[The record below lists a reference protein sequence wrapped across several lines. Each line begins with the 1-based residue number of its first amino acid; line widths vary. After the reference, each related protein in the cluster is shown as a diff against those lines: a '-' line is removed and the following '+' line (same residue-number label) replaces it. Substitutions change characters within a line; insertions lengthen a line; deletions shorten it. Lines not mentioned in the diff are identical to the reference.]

1 MKKNNI
7 GYLLREGIRG
17 VFLHGFMSFAAIW
30 VTVACLLIMGTFGLV
45 LFNVNEMIVELERD
59 NEIVVY
65 IDENYSQ
72 AQAKSVGSQ
81 INMITN
87 VHNAA
92 FVSRE
97 EALQNFLQEQ
107 QNEELFA
114 GLESATF
121 RDRYEVSLEDNGKM
135 RETEAAL
142 YQIAGVAD
150 VAVHYEIT
158 EGFQTIQQILNI
170 VSAIIILVL
179 FVVSLL
185 IISNTVKLAMYDRK
199 EEIGIMKMVGATNGF
214 IRWPFVVE
222 GFILGILASAIS
234 FFLQWGLYHLLETQ
248 ISAADSMGL
257 IHLVPF
263 VEVLEIVAIGYAL
276 VGFIVGV
283 FGSMLSIRKFLK
295 V

>member
-1 MKKNNI
+1 MRLNNI

-121 RDRYEVSLEDNGKM
+121 RDRYVVSLEDNGKM
-135 RETEAAL
+135 RETDNEK
-142 YQIAGVAD
+142 
-150 VAVHYEIT
+150 
-158 EGFQTIQQILNI
+158 NRRW
-170 VSAIIILVL
+170 LVL
-179 FVVSLL
+179 P
-185 IISNTVKLAMYDRK
+185 R
-199 EEIGIMKMVGATNGF
+199 
-214 IRWPFVVE
+214 
-222 GFILGILASAIS
+222 
-234 FFLQWGLYHLLETQ
+234 
-248 ISAADSMGL
+248 
-257 IHLVPF
+257 
-263 VEVLEIVAIGYAL
+263 
-276 VGFIVGV
+276 
-283 FGSMLSIRKFLK
+283 
-295 V
+295 